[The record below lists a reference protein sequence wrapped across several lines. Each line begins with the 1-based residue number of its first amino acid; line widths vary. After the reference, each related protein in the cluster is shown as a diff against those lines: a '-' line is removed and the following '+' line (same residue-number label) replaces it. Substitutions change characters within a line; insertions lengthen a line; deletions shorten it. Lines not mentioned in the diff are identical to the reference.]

1 MHVIYAKL
9 EILFKDDWRDIRP
22 APRNTFLKK
31 KMDAQFRSTPK
42 RTPIESIDLSS
53 DEDDVIIVNSQKSSV
68 FSSTNGHSSSNGRFS
83 RPSSPEHVL
92 RDAKKTIKSY
102 NRYFSN
108 GICAKSIINESIRP
122 HEQQV
127 YRDMLLSSP
136 STAEVYGSSGFNFNV
151 HSQRKLENATRESG
165 RAQKILAMLR
175 DKPALPLIDL
185 AADGKKAQETITIK
199 DDSDSSTTS
208 SKRAVSPVNSLKKLL
223 DIEPYMDPNYVL
235 KLDESRRNKK
245 KETERLIR
253 EERLKRDKFS
263 NLNRENINLLL
274 EQKFKNC
281 RLSSIVVLDEYEE
294 KLTLPELTPQQE
306 AKINEA
312 MNGRSVNRVF
322 VEKFHLRITGHDLR
336 TLSGKEWL
344 NDEVI
349 NFYVNLIQ
357 ERSKDSKLPSV
368 YAFSTFFYP
377 KLMSSGHSSLRRW
390 TKKVDIFAHDLIL
403 VPVHLGFHWCMATI
417 DFRDKCLRYYDSMLG
432 HNMKCLDKLVEYL
445 VAEHKDKKKTD
456 YDIGDWKKLVLKDI
470 PKQLNGSDCGV
481 FACTFAEFVSR
492 NAKILFTQE
501 HMPYIRRKMCCE
513 IMGERLLT

>member
-1 MHVIYAKL
+1 M
-9 EILFKDDWRDIRP
+9 
-22 APRNTFLKK
+22 
-31 KMDAQFRSTPK
+31 RSPPK
-42 RTPIESIDLSS
+42 RPPIESIDISS
-53 DEDDVIIVNSQKSSV
+53 DDDDVIIVNSQKSSV
-68 FSSTNGHSSSNGRFS
+68 FSSSNGYSSNDRFH

-92 RDAKKTIKSY
+92 RGAKNTTKSY

-108 GICAKSIINESIRP
+108 GTTARSIISESIRP

-127 YRDMLLSSP
+127 YRNMLLSSP
-136 STAEVYGSSGFNFNV
+136 TTAEAYGSSGFNFNV
-151 HSQRKLENATRESG
+151 QSQRKFESATRETG
-165 RAQKILAMLR
+165 RVEKIMALLR
-175 DKPALPLIDL
+175 EKPGLPLVDL
-185 AADGKKAQETITIK
+185 TTDIKKNLETITVK

-208 SKRAVSPVNSLKKLL
+208 SKRALSPVNSLQKLL
-223 DIEPYMDPNYVL
+223 DIEPFMDPNYVL
-235 KLDESRRNKK
+235 KLDELRRNKK
-245 KETERLIR
+245 KETERLIQ

-294 KLTLPELTPQQE
+294 KLTFPEFSPQQVSRV
-306 AKINEA
+306 NEA
-312 MNGRSVNRVF
+312 MNGRNVNLVF

-336 TLSGKEWL
+336 TLNGKEWL

-377 KLMSSGHSSLRRW
+377 KLMSSGHSALRRW
-390 TKKVDIFAHDLIL
+390 TKKIDIFAHDLII

-417 DFRDKCLRYYDSMLG
+417 DFRDKCVRYYDSMLG
-432 HNMKCLDKLVEYL
+432 YNMKCLDKLVEYL
-445 VAEHKDKKKTD
+445 IAEHKDKKKAE
-456 YDIGDWKKLVLKDI
+456 YDAANWRKLVLKDI

-513 IMGERLLT
+513 IMGGRLIT